1 MEKIYAGSGKIIT
14 TKYGELTKISLSR
27 KDVNTLTDYL
37 NDNDTEWVNLV
48 LKEKQNKVEGK
59 PTHYLEV
66 DEWKPT
72 GGTEKAN
79 YAPSAMSQN
88 KPEKKEVQF
97 NDDADLLPF

>member
-14 TKYGELTKISLSR
+14 TSVGKLTKISLSR

-37 NDNDTEWVNLV
+37 NNNDTEWVNLM
-48 LKEKQNKVEGK
+48 LKERLNKVEGK

-72 GGTEKAN
+72 GGTEKVN

-88 KPEKKEVQF
+88 KPEKKEIQF
-97 NDDADLLPF
+97 NEDSDTLPF